1 MRPRRSVPLVLSCAA
16 VALAGC
22 GGSSLLDGST
32 ASDLQDSL
40 GKVQSAIDDGRCAQ
54 ARQAASDGARRV
66 DDLPSSVDAGL
77 RDRLKTGFDELS
89 SRVGTDCESTTT
101 TTQTTETTDT
111 TPTDVTPTATTPTT
125 TPSEPTTT
133 PDTPTTPQVDP
144 PDTGTT
150 DPGTGSGPGSGS
162 DDGQGD
168 DGSGGVVPGVDGPG
182 ASERSAPGQRGKELK
197 KRMKELRKRA
207 EQYFKGN
214 GGG

>member
-40 GKVQSAIDDGRCAQ
+40 GKVQSAIDDGRCAE
-54 ARQAASDGARRV
+54 ARQAASAGARRV

-101 TTQTTETTDT
+101 TTQTTDTTDT
-111 TPTDVTPTATTPTT
+111 ATTTDAVPTQTATTTAPA
-125 TPSEPTTT
+125 EPTTT
-133 PDTPTTPQVDP
+133 SDTPATPPTDP
-144 PDTGTT
+144 PDTGPA
-150 DPGTGSGPGSGS
+150 DPGTGSGPGS

-168 DGSGGVVPGVDGPG
+168 EGSGGVTPGVDGPG

>member
-40 GKVQSAIDDGRCAQ
+40 GKVQSAIDDGRCAE
-54 ARQAASDGARRV
+54 ARQAASAGARRV

-101 TTQTTETTDT
+101 TTQTTDTTDT
-111 TPTDVTPTATTPTT
+111 QTTDVSPA
-125 TPSEPTTT
+125 EPTTT
-133 PDTPTTPQVDP
+133 DAAPPETTSTQDSPATPPTDP
-144 PDTGTT
+144 PATGPA
-150 DPGTGSGPGSGS
+150 DPGTGSGPGSG
-162 DDGQGD
+162 DGQGD
-168 DGSGGVVPGVDGPG
+168 EGSGGVVPGVDGPG
-182 ASERSAPGQRGKELK
+182 ASERSGPGARGKELK
-197 KRMKELRKRA
+197 DRMKELRKRA
-207 EQYFKGN
+207 KEYFKGN
-214 GGG
+214 GAG